1 MTFGV
6 YRPQMGVANGM
17 RVLCSDQTLQVPMAL
32 FVKWSIHHVSLW
44 EFTGNIFFLLF
55 LALSNE
61 SISEGFWTCSWKCKN
76 QLWFYDQLNPK
87 EPSILVAPRRQKI
100 EQQNPT
106 RILKTCFCIFWV
118 AKLLYFCFG
127 VFHLW
132 SSSIQPLQEQR
143 RVGEQNG
150 RQVAKGRFSVAVA
163 RWINRFT
170 KGFSIVNEHLREF
183 KQI

>member
-61 SISEGFWTCSWKCKN
+61 SISEGFWTCS
-76 QLWFYDQLNPK
+76 
-87 EPSILVAPRRQKI
+87 
-100 EQQNPT
+100 
-106 RILKTCFCIFWV
+106 
-118 AKLLYFCFG
+118 
-127 VFHLW
+127 
-132 SSSIQPLQEQR
+132 
-143 RVGEQNG
+143 
-150 RQVAKGRFSVAVA
+150 
-163 RWINRFT
+163 
-170 KGFSIVNEHLREF
+170 
-183 KQI
+183 